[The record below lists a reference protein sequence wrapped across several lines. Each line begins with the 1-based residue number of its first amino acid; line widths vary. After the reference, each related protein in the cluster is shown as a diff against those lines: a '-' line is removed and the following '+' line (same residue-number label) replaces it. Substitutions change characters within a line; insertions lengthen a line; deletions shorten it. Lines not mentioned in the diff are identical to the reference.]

1 MAYLKLIDVT
11 YRYKNAETD
20 AVSNLN
26 CEFTAGRLYAV
37 VGPSGSGKSTL
48 LSLLSGLDAPTE
60 GEILYNDTNL
70 KNMDLDRYRRENI
83 AMIFQMF
90 HLFPLLTVL
99 ENVCYPLELCGV
111 KPSSAIPRAKALLEA
126 VGITPKEMKRFPSN
140 LSGGQQQRVAIAR
153 SLAVGAKI
161 LLADEPTGNLDAAN
175 TKNIMD
181 ILMRLT
187 RQEDYC
193 VIIVTHDL
201 EVAEMA
207 DSVMK
212 MRDGELFPAST
223 N

>member
-1 MAYLKLIDVT
+1 MADLKLANVT
-11 YRYKNAETD
+11 YRYKSSEIA

-48 LSLLSGLDAPTE
+48 LSLLSGLDTPTE
-60 GEILYNDTNL
+60 GEILFNGANI
-70 KNMDLDRYRRENI
+70 KNMDLDRYRREDI
-83 AMIFQMF
+83 AIIFQMF

-126 VGITPKEMKRFPSN
+126 VGIKAEEMKRYPSN

-153 SLAVGAKI
+153 SLAVGAKV

-181 ILMRLT
+181 ILLRLT
-187 RQEDYC
+187 RQEEYC
-193 VIIVTHDL
+193 VIVVTHDL

-212 MRDGELFPAST
+212 MRDGKLIPA
-223 N
+223 